1 MAVMAIFGMRHPSPL
16 GELFLAGTEG
26 QLLGVWFDD
35 HRHTDKTM
43 PKDVVES
50 SGVPALAHAAD
61 WLDRYFASERPDPGE
76 LSLAPAGSDFRQ
88 SVWALLA
95 DIPYGETT
103 TYGALAKQ
111 VAARRGKKSMSSQAV
126 GGAVGHNPVSIIVP
140 CHRVVGTDGSLT
152 GYSGGMAAKIWLLR
166 HEGVDFSSLSVPTTG
181 TAL

>member
-1 MAVMAIFGMRHPSPL
+1 MAAMAIFGARHPSPL

-26 QLLGVWFDD
+26 QLLGVWFEH

-43 PKDVVES
+43 PKDVVED
-50 SGVPALAHAAD
+50 SGVPALTHAAD
-61 WLDRYFASERPDPGE
+61 WLDRYFDGERPDPGE
-76 LSLAPAGSDFRQ
+76 LSLAPAGSEFRR

-95 DIPYGETT
+95 DVPYGETT

-111 VAARRGKKSMSSQAV
+111 AAARLGRQSMSSQAV

-140 CHRVVGTDGSLT
+140 CHRVVGADGSLT